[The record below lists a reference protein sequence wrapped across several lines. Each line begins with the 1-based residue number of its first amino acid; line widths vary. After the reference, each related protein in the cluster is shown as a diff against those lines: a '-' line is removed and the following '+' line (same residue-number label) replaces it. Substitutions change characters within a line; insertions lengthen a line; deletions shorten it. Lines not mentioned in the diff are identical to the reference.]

1 MRAGAAP
8 RLRRARIAVLML
20 LVMLGSSATA
30 MVQAED
36 VQTPITTVEG
46 VPPVMC
52 GAELCP
58 TPDRFPDRAG
68 RGAAEAY
75 GWWTGY
81 GPDLDANGMDDRL
94 QRVLDG
100 GTSVS
105 PTAVLGADG
114 RRTVAI
120 VIDFAWHPTSK
131 DVDAV
136 RSVLARHGW
145 DSEEGGAWFDL
156 PESLDAIV
164 LDRVP
169 VAALVPLWQTEGVVV
184 VEMQNVL
191 AATNE
196 VAAKAVRARD
206 SDVYAGEVHPSGYT
220 GDGVVIAVLDT
231 GVDNEHRA
239 LNDFD
244 DDDDEPDLDPLSY
257 DDHKWVAG
265 FDATSASSN
274 PDGSQDPDDGS
285 GHGTHVAA
293 SALGTG
299 DSSRRHMGTAPGA
312 YLVDVKVLTDAGGTN
327 SQYSISGIQWVVNNV
342 DTDWGHNGSSRGI
355 QIASMSFGSV
365 GTPLNPDDTGDNG
378 SSAEARLV
386 NQAVEAGVVCVIA
399 MGNDGTNRVPSPAS
413 ADLGIAVAASN
424 DRNSVNRTDD
434 GIASYSNSGPRD
446 DDGDDD
452 EMDELK
458 PDIASPGT
466 GITSATAATGATFP
480 GQPTRPMADR
490 DYDSKDGTSMATPLA
505 SGVVALMLEA
515 DPDLEPEDVKE
526 ILRRSAEVRGSPYD
540 TDLDPV
546 WNEEWGWGLI
556 DASCAVDT
564 VRERTCTSLQGGT
577 VVAPPPVGDGEGHHV
592 HIESLS
598 NGTLHLAGER
608 VRFAGTVEEA
618 AGRTYTDIEVR
629 LEQYRDGSS
638 IPVTL
643 VDWRSAGGDVDAWFL
658 DLTLQEEWADET
670 ADYTLVLARA
680 RTEQGDLSAADVRWF
695 DLGKMEATITGPSA
709 NFVLEGSVTFTG
721 SAQGPDPHSIE
732 AKVDNGPWT
741 LAANLDDE
749 DFVEQS
755 WSWSWD
761 STTVDDGDHR
771 ISFRFVNTSGA
782 TSEAVRRTWEVDNLP
797 AAPELGLTG
806 IATVLE
812 RDLPVTTAVAGTI
825 LEVQFELVND
835 GDAVATDVAIAL
847 EAPGTPSEVYPDAA
861 LLSSVDAGERRTVS
875 LWWWA
880 TEPGTHQVML
890 SVDPNDRIDDVDRS
904 DNDVSF
910 SFTVEPRPVEAT
922 LRLLHGAVTTVPR
935 IPVPWDPFEVSVRI
949 DNLGQTDAGSLRV
962 DLERWTLDGWLSVDS
977 LTLPRV
983 QGGLTS
989 TGYAM
994 GRFTDIVEDVGA
1006 HQYRVMLVGDG
1017 VESEHAEHR
1026 FTIVADL
1033 FTFTPRTGVSLDVGE
1048 TPLRVVGG
1056 EDGSVL
1062 FTVRDGELHART
1074 LSSKLLPK
1082 NDVLIER
1089 AWGGELA
1096 ATVRSDGMVQMAW
1109 TRRTMSEDGYTLHD
1123 LGIAA
1128 LTLSGQMTPVQ
1139 RELNPLKLSEGSYWG
1154 LDIAER
1160 DGEVVIAGYHRDIS
1174 TGGSWLDLT
1183 SVFTMVS
1190 DSPDRSGSWDGP
1202 TVVATDVDVLPSA
1215 GAPVS
1220 VAIGEE
1226 RLHVLYQSERSDRTG
1241 LERLG
1246 LLYTHGA
1253 RGEAA
1258 WSFVA
1263 SAGDNV
1269 SAHDLQIMG
1278 DGDDERL
1285 VAAWIDEGSTTML
1298 CSAVTTDAWSIAA
1311 PHCVDAPGA
1320 HMLSLVPREHGVM
1333 VLYDEVTVRG
1343 PLVRFGLLGSGTGAE
1358 QYGLSDV
1365 LTNGRLLSA
1374 SGPSGD
1380 VLIGLTTTTGL
1391 LDLHELASLET
1402 NSGGTSTDGWLASLL
1417 APLPGDEDMQIVI
1430 LAGVGLLL
1438 AGLAV
1443 AIVVTATLGARSR
1456 KEDDEPS
1463 SHADDDLMLMVTP
1476 EADVEPELVLDPEPE
1491 VVLDEPEAIVLDED
1505 DEPQRPE
1512 PVNERQERRR
1522 RRAMGTVEA
1531 SPNPTARA
1539 GTAAV
1544 ALPPLPAPPQQPGLP
1559 PLPSLP
1565 PLPAPA
1571 KQAVCPSCA
1580 ASFTVRDLMLR
1591 HLPCPL
1597 CGERVEV

>member
-1 MRAGAAP
+1 MRGEPAVRSP
-8 RLRRARIAVLML
+8 HLRLAVMML
-20 LVMLGSSATA
+20 LVMLSPSAA
-30 MVQAED
+30 AFVNAEE
-36 VQTPITTVEG
+36 VAAPVPTVAG
-46 VPPVMC
+46 LPPVMC
-52 GAELCP
+52 GDDLCHL
-58 TPDRFPDRAG
+58 TDRSPDRAG
-68 RGAAEAY
+68 RTAAEDY
-75 GWWTGY
+75 GWWAAY
-81 GPDLDANGMDDRL
+81 GPDLDSNGMDDRL

-100 GTSVS
+100 ASSVS
-105 PTAVLGADG
+105 PTAILDDNG

-120 VIDFAWHPTSK
+120 VIDFAWHPGHAEVAS
-131 DVDAV
+131 V
-136 RSVLARHGW
+136 RTVLDSHGW
-145 DSEEGGAWFDL
+145 VAEDGGAWFDL
-156 PESLDAIV
+156 PESIDAIV
-164 LDRVP
+164 VDRVP
-169 VAALVPLWQTEGVVV
+169 VSAIVPLWQLDGVVV
-184 VEMQNVL
+184 IEMQNLL

-220 GDGVVIAVLDT
+220 GAGVVIAVLDT

-312 YLVDVKVLTDAGGTN
+312 SLVDVKVLTDAGGTN
-327 SQYSISGIQWVVNNV
+327 SQYSISGIQWVINNV
-342 DTDWGHNGSSRGI
+342 DTDWGHNGSTRGI
-355 QIASMSFGSV
+355 QVASMSFGSV

-399 MGNDGTNRVPSPAS
+399 MGNDGTHRVPSPAS

-424 DRNSVNRTDD
+424 DRNTVNRTDD

-458 PDIASPGT
+458 PDIAAPGT

-515 DPDLEPEDVKE
+515 DPSLEPEEIKD
-526 ILRRSAEVRGSPYD
+526 ILRRSAEHRGNPYD

-546 WNEEWGWGLI
+546 WNEAWGWGLI

-564 VRERTCTSLQGGT
+564 VRERSCTSLNGGT

-592 HIESLS
+592 HIESTD
-598 NGTLHLAGER
+598 NETLHLAGER
-608 VRFAGTVEEA
+608 VRFSGTVEEVS
-618 AGRTYTDIEVR
+618 GRTYTEVEVR

-643 VDWRSAGGDVDAWFL
+643 VDWRTAGGDLEAWFL
-658 DLTLQEEWADET
+658 DITLLDEWADNT

-680 RTEQGDLSAADVRWF
+680 RTSQGDMSASDVRWF
-695 DLGKMEATITGPSA
+695 NLGKMEATITGPSA
-709 NFVLEGSVTFTG
+709 SFVLEGSVTFTG
-721 SAQGPDPHSIE
+721 TAQGPDPSSIE

-741 LAANLDDE
+741 FAASLDDE

-771 ISFRFVNTSGA
+771 ISFRFVNTTGVS
-782 TSEAVRRTWEVDNLP
+782 SEAVRRTWEVDNLP

-812 RDLPVTTAVAGTI
+812 HDLVVSNAVAGTV

-847 EAPGTPSEVYPDAA
+847 DAPGTPSDVYPDAA

-880 TEPGTHQVML
+880 TEPGTHDVTL
-890 SVDPNDRIDDVDRS
+890 SIDPNDRIDDVDRS
-904 DNDVSF
+904 DNDLTF
-910 SFTVEPRPVEAT
+910 SFTIDPRPVEPT
-922 LRLLHGAVTTVPR
+922 LRFLQGAITTVPR
-935 IPVPWDPFEVSVRI
+935 IPVPGDAFEVSVRI
-949 DNLGQTDAGSLRV
+949 DNLGQSDAGSLRI
-962 DLERWTLDGWLSVDS
+962 DLERWTIDGWLAVDS
-977 LTLPRV
+977 ITLPRV
-983 QGGLTS
+983 QGGVAA

-994 GRFTDIVEDVGA
+994 GRFTDIVDDVGA
-1006 HQYRVMLVGDG
+1006 HQYRVLLVGDG
-1017 VESEHAEHR
+1017 VESSHSEHR
-1026 FTIVADL
+1026 FTVVADM
-1033 FTFTPRTGVSLDVGE
+1033 FTFTPRTGVSLDAGE

-1056 EDGSVL
+1056 DDGSVL

-1082 NDVLIER
+1082 NDVLVER

-1096 ATVRSDGMVQMAW
+1096 ATVRSDGMIQMAW
-1109 TRRTMSEDGYTLHD
+1109 TRRTMSEDGYTLQD

-1139 RELNPLKLSEGSYWG
+1139 RELTPLKLSEGSYWG
-1154 LDIAER
+1154 LDIAENN
-1160 DGEVVIAGYHRDIS
+1160 GEVVIAGYHRDIS

-1183 SVFTMVS
+1183 SVFTMIS
-1190 DSPDRSGSWDGP
+1190 NSPDRSGSWTGP

-1215 GAPVS
+1215 GSPVS
-1220 VAIGEE
+1220 VAIGED
-1226 RLHVLYQSERSDRTG
+1226 RLHILYQSERNDITG

-1246 LLYTHGA
+1246 LLYTHGE
-1253 RGEAA
+1253 RDQTSWSYVAA
-1258 WSFVA
+1258 
-1263 SAGDNV
+1263 AGDNV
-1269 SAHDLQIMG
+1269 SVHELQIIGEG
-1278 DGDDERL
+1278 DEERL
-1285 VAAWIDEGSTTML
+1285 VAAWIDKGSTTRL
-1298 CSAVTTDAWSIAA
+1298 CTAVTSDAWSVAS

-1320 HMLSLVPREHGVM
+1320 QMVSLVPRSHGVM

-1343 PLVRFGLLGSGTGAE
+1343 PLIRYGLLGSGSGEAA
-1358 QYGLSDV
+1358 YGLSDV
-1365 LTNGRLLSA
+1365 LTNGRLLGA
-1374 SGPSGD
+1374 SGPRGD

-1391 LDLHELASLET
+1391 LDLHELATLA
-1402 NSGGTSTDGWLASLL
+1402 TSTGGSSSQGWFAELL
-1417 APLPGDEDMQIVI
+1417 APLPGTEDMQLVI
-1430 LAGVGLLL
+1430 LAVVALLL
-1438 AGLAV
+1438 AGLLTAV
-1443 AIVVTATLGARSR
+1443 VLTATRGARGR
-1456 KEDDEPS
+1456 YQEHDENAS
-1463 SHADDDLMLMVTP
+1463 NDEDLMLMVTP
-1476 EADVEPELVLDPEPE
+1476 EADVEPELLLDPEPA
-1491 VVLDEPEAIVLDED
+1491 VLLDEMDPFTLDVE
-1505 DEPQRPE
+1505 EETVRPE

-1522 RRAMGTVEA
+1522 RRAIGAPVPLPVVA
-1531 SPNPTARA
+1531 SPALPALDT
-1539 GTAAV
+1539 
-1544 ALPPLPAPPQQPGLP
+1544 LPPLPALP
-1559 PLPSLP
+1559 PI
-1565 PLPAPA
+1565 PAPA
-1571 KQAVCPSCA
+1571 KQAVCASCA
-1580 ASFTVRDLMLR
+1580 ATFTVRDLMLR